1 MGHGDLRFLHAR
13 AQRPRSAGRH
23 QEGISRQA
31 RADPQHALG
40 RRAWLAR
47 AARGRRRLHH
57 QGQRAAGAHHRR
69 AQGRERRQVCFRVAR
84 GNPRLGMLQRPAE
97 GAAREAVR
105 SRVSRHVAARHRQAD
120 QRDRPRDGPFAFD
133 RKHLSHA
140 HPAQARPRQQR
151 GARALRSPAPAR
163 RLETMSEAATVARN
177 APESEPFTP
186 EAQTDST
193 PQAKILLVD
202 DEPKSLFALQELLST
217 LGQNLMIAQSG
228 EEALRLA
235 LRNDFA
241 VILLD
246 VRMPGI
252 DGFETARMIRNRER
266 SRLTP
271 IIFLTAAADE
281 MSSMFRGYEAGA
293 VDYLQKPVVP
303 EILKAKVAV
312 FVELFRKSERLR
324 ESEEKLRRLAAH
336 LISVRE
342 EERAHIAREIH
353 DELGQVLTGLKTEV
367 TWLAKRLREKPLIE
381 KTDSMC
387 KLIDTTVQ
395 TVRKI
400 ATGLRPGMLDD
411 MGIIAAVG
419 WQVKEFQKRTSIR
432 CRAKLPPEVK
442 LDIDV
447 STTMFRIFQE
457 ILTNVARHSRATRV
471 DMELTIA
478 EDKVALEVVDN
489 GVGIADSDLNGKKS
503 LGLLGMHERALLFGG
518 EVKITGT
525 PGHGTRVSVNIPIR
539 QRS

>member
-1 MGHGDLRFLHAR
+1 MND
-13 AQRPRSAGRH
+13 
-23 QEGISRQA
+23 
-31 RADPQHALG
+31 
-40 RRAWLAR
+40 
-47 AARGRRRLHH
+47 AA
-57 QGQRAAGAHHRR
+57 A
-69 AQGRERRQVCFRVAR
+69 VAR
-84 GNPRLGMLQRPAE
+84 L
-97 GAAREAVR
+97 
-105 SRVSRHVAARHRQAD
+105 
-120 QRDRPRDGPFAFD
+120 
-133 RKHLSHA
+133 
-140 HPAQARPRQQR
+140 
-151 GARALRSPAPAR
+151 
-163 RLETMSEAATVARN
+163 AT
-177 APESEPFTP
+177 EP
-186 EAQTDST
+186 EAFAVEPAAEAT

-235 LRNDFA
+235 LKNDFA

-246 VRMPGI
+246 VRMPGM
-252 DGFETARMIRNRER
+252 DGFETARMIRSRER

-281 MSSMFRGYEAGA
+281 MSAMFRGYEAGA
-293 VDYLQKPVVP
+293 VDYLPKPVVP

-353 DELGQVLTGLKTEV
+353 DELGQVLTGLKMEV
-367 TWLAKRLREKPLIE
+367 TWLAKRLKEKPLVE

-400 ATGLRPGMLDD
+400 ATGLRPEMLDD
-411 MGIIAAVG
+411 MGLVAAVA
-419 WQVKEFQKRTSIR
+419 WQAKEFQKRTGIR
-432 CRAKLPPEVK
+432 CRAKLPPESVK
-442 LDIDV
+442 LDVDV

-471 DMELTIA
+471 DLELSVN
-478 EDKVALEVVDN
+478 EERVALDVIDN
-489 GVGIADSDLNGKKS
+489 GVGIAEAELNGKKS

-525 PGHGTRVSVNIPIR
+525 PGHGTRVSVSIPMR
-539 QRS
+539 QRA

>member
-1 MGHGDLRFLHAR
+1 MSEVAT
-13 AQRPRSAGRH
+13 AARSAAVP
-23 QEGISRQA
+23 EG
-31 RADPQHALG
+31 
-40 RRAWLAR
+40 
-47 AARGRRRLHH
+47 
-57 QGQRAAGAHHRR
+57 
-69 AQGRERRQVCFRVAR
+69 
-84 GNPRLGMLQRPAE
+84 
-97 GAAREAVR
+97 
-105 SRVSRHVAARHRQAD
+105 
-120 QRDRPRDGPFAFD
+120 
-133 RKHLSHA
+133 LS
-140 HPAQARPRQQR
+140 P
-151 GARALRSPAPAR
+151 
-163 RLETMSEAATVARN
+163 ETAT
-177 APESEPFTP
+177 EP
-186 EAQTDST
+186 T

-202 DEPKSLFALQELLST
+202 DEPKSLFALQELLSG
-217 LGQNLMIAQSG
+217 LGQNLMVAQSG

-235 LRNDFA
+235 LKNDFA

-252 DGFETARMIRNRER
+252 DGFETARLIRSRER

-281 MSSMFRGYEAGA
+281 MSSMFRGYEVGA

-303 EILKAKVAV
+303 EILKSKVAV
-312 FVELFRKSERLR
+312 FVELHRKTERLR
-324 ESEEKLRRLAAH
+324 ESEEKLRSLAAH

-353 DELGQVLTGLKTEV
+353 DELGQVLTGLKMEV

-400 ATGLRPGMLDD
+400 ATGLRPEMLDD
-411 MGIIAAVG
+411 MGLIAAVG
-419 WQVKEFQKRTSIR
+419 WQAKEFQKRTGIR

-442 LDIDV
+442 FDIDI

-471 DMELTIA
+471 DIELLLSP
-478 EDKVALEVVDN
+478 ERVGLEVVDN
-489 GVGIADSDLNGKKS
+489 GVGIADEDLNGKKS
-503 LGLLGMHERALLFGG
+503 LGLLGMNERALLFGG

-525 PGHGTRVSVNIPIR
+525 PGHGIRVSVSIPMK
-539 QRS
+539 QKA

>member
-1 MGHGDLRFLHAR
+1 
-13 AQRPRSAGRH
+13 
-23 QEGISRQA
+23 
-31 RADPQHALG
+31 
-40 RRAWLAR
+40 
-47 AARGRRRLHH
+47 
-57 QGQRAAGAHHRR
+57 
-69 AQGRERRQVCFRVAR
+69 
-84 GNPRLGMLQRPAE
+84 
-97 GAAREAVR
+97 
-105 SRVSRHVAARHRQAD
+105 
-120 QRDRPRDGPFAFD
+120 
-133 RKHLSHA
+133 
-140 HPAQARPRQQR
+140 
-151 GARALRSPAPAR
+151 
-163 RLETMSEAATVARN
+163 MSDAATVTLPASSDLS
-177 APESEPFTP
+177 AAAAIAAVEPLA
-186 EAQTDST
+186 EAA

-202 DEPKSLFALQELLST
+202 DEPKSLFALQELLSG

-235 LRNDFA
+235 LKNDFA

-252 DGFETARMIRNRER
+252 DGFETARLIRGRER

-271 IIFLTAAADE
+271 IIFLTAEADQ
-281 MSSMFRGYEAGA
+281 MNQVFRGYEVGA

-303 EILKAKVAV
+303 EILKSKVAV
-312 FVELFRKSERLR
+312 FVDLHRKSERLK
-324 ESEEKLRRLAAH
+324 ESEDKLRRLAAH

-353 DELGQVLTGLKTEV
+353 DELGQVLTGLKMEV

-400 ATGLRPGMLDD
+400 ATGLRPEMLDD
-411 MGIIAAVG
+411 MGLIAAVG
-419 WQVKEFQKRTSIR
+419 WQAKEFQKRTGIR

>member
-1 MGHGDLRFLHAR
+1 MSDA
-13 AQRPRSAGRH
+13 ATVTRPGLP
-23 QEGISRQA
+23 E
-31 RADPQHALG
+31 
-40 RRAWLAR
+40 
-47 AARGRRRLHH
+47 
-57 QGQRAAGAHHRR
+57 
-69 AQGRERRQVCFRVAR
+69 
-84 GNPRLGMLQRPAE
+84 
-97 GAAREAVR
+97 
-105 SRVSRHVAARHRQAD
+105 
-120 QRDRPRDGPFAFD
+120 
-133 RKHLSHA
+133 
-140 HPAQARPRQQR
+140 
-151 GARALRSPAPAR
+151 
-163 RLETMSEAATVARN
+163 MSEASAIAAVDPTA
-177 APESEPFTP
+177 ETP
-186 EAQTDST
+186 A

-235 LRNDFA
+235 LKNDFA

-252 DGFETARMIRNRER
+252 DGFETARLIRSRER

-281 MSSMFRGYEAGA
+281 MGSMFRGYEVGA

-303 EILKAKVAV
+303 EILKSKVAV
-312 FVELFRKSERLR
+312 FVELHRKSERLK
-324 ESEEKLRRLAAH
+324 ESEDKLRRLAAH

-342 EERAHIAREIH
+342 EERSHIAREIH
-353 DELGQVLTGLKTEV
+353 DELGQVLTGLKMEV
-367 TWLAKRLREKPLIE
+367 TWLAKRLREKPLLE
-381 KTDSMC
+381 KTESMC

-400 ATGLRPGMLDD
+400 ATGLRPEMLDD

-419 WQVKEFQKRTSIR
+419 WQAKEFQKRTGIR

-478 EDKVALEVVDN
+478 EDHVALDVVDN

-525 PGHGTRVSVNIPIR
+525 PGHGTRVSVSIPIR

>member
-1 MGHGDLRFLHAR
+1 MND
-13 AQRPRSAGRH
+13 
-23 QEGISRQA
+23 
-31 RADPQHALG
+31 
-40 RRAWLAR
+40 
-47 AARGRRRLHH
+47 AA
-57 QGQRAAGAHHRR
+57 
-69 AQGRERRQVCFRVAR
+69 VVAR
-84 GNPRLGMLQRPAE
+84 LATEPEAFAVDPA
-97 GAAREAVR
+97 A
-105 SRVSRHVAARHRQAD
+105 
-120 QRDRPRDGPFAFD
+120 
-133 RKHLSHA
+133 
-140 HPAQARPRQQR
+140 
-151 GARALRSPAPAR
+151 
-163 RLETMSEAATVARN
+163 EAA
-177 APESEPFTP
+177 
-186 EAQTDST
+186 

-228 EEALRLA
+228 EEALRLT
-235 LRNDFA
+235 LKNDFA

-246 VRMPGI
+246 VRMPGM
-252 DGFETARMIRNRER
+252 DSFETARMIRSRER

-281 MSSMFRGYEAGA
+281 MSAMFRGYEAGA
-293 VDYLQKPVVP
+293 VDYLPKPVVP

-353 DELGQVLTGLKTEV
+353 DELGQVLTGLKMEV
-367 TWLAKRLREKPLIE
+367 TWLAKRLKEKPLVE

-400 ATGLRPGMLDD
+400 ATGLRPEMLDD
-411 MGIIAAVG
+411 MGLVAAVA
-419 WQVKEFQKRTSIR
+419 WQAKEFQKRTGIR
-432 CRAKLPPEVK
+432 CRAKLPPEIK

-471 DMELTIA
+471 DLELSVN
-478 EDKVALEVVDN
+478 EERVALDVIDN
-489 GVGIADSDLNGKKS
+489 GVGIAEAELNGKKS

-525 PGHGTRVSVNIPIR
+525 PGHGTRVSVSIPMR
-539 QRS
+539 QRT

>member
-1 MGHGDLRFLHAR
+1 LN
-13 AQRPRSAGRH
+13 SAV
-23 QEGISRQA
+23 ES
-31 RADPQHALG
+31 
-40 RRAWLAR
+40 LAEFKPE
-47 AARGRRRLHH
+47 AA
-57 QGQRAAGAHHRR
+57 A
-69 AQGRERRQVCFRVAR
+69 
-84 GNPRLGMLQRPAE
+84 PAE
-97 GAAREAVR
+97 A
-105 SRVSRHVAARHRQAD
+105 
-120 QRDRPRDGPFAFD
+120 
-133 RKHLSHA
+133 
-140 HPAQARPRQQR
+140 
-151 GARALRSPAPAR
+151 
-163 RLETMSEAATVARN
+163 
-177 APESEPFTP
+177 
-186 EAQTDST
+186 

-235 LRNDFA
+235 LKNDFA

-252 DGFETARMIRNRER
+252 DGFETARLIRSRER

-271 IIFLTAAADE
+271 VIFLTAAADE

-293 VDYLQKPVVP
+293 VDYLPKPVVP

-324 ESEEKLRRLAAH
+324 ESEDKLRRLAAH

-353 DELGQVLTGLKTEV
+353 DELGQVLTGLKMEV
-367 TWLAKRLREKPLIE
+367 TWLAKRLKEKPLVE

-400 ATGLRPGMLDD
+400 ATGLRPEMLDD
-411 MGIIAAVG
+411 MGLVAAVA
-419 WQVKEFQKRTSIR
+419 WYAKEFQKRSGIR
-432 CRAKLPPEVK
+432 CRAKLPPETVK
-442 LDIDV
+442 LDVDV

-457 ILTNVARHSRATRV
+457 ILTNVLRHSRATRV
-471 DMELTIA
+471 DLELSVN
-478 EDKVALEVVDN
+478 EDWVALDVIDN
-489 GVGIADSDLNGKKS
+489 GVGIAEAELNGKKS

-525 PGHGTRVSVNIPIR
+525 PGHGTRVSVSIPMR
-539 QRS
+539 QRV

>member
-1 MGHGDLRFLHAR
+1 MSD
-13 AQRPRSAGRH
+13 
-23 QEGISRQA
+23 
-31 RADPQHALG
+31 
-40 RRAWLAR
+40 
-47 AARGRRRLHH
+47 AA
-57 QGQRAAGAHHRR
+57 AVA
-69 AQGRERRQVCFRVAR
+69 RVASEPE
-84 GNPRLGMLQRPAE
+84 GFVAE
-97 GAAREAVR
+97 P
-105 SRVSRHVAARHRQAD
+105 QA
-120 QRDRPRDGPFAFD
+120 
-133 RKHLSHA
+133 
-140 HPAQARPRQQR
+140 
-151 GARALRSPAPAR
+151 
-163 RLETMSEAATVARN
+163 EAA
-177 APESEPFTP
+177 
-186 EAQTDST
+186 

-246 VRMPGI
+246 VRMPGM
-252 DGFETARMIRNRER
+252 DGFETARMIRSRER

-281 MSSMFRGYEAGA
+281 MGSMFRGYEAGA
-293 VDYLQKPVVP
+293 VDYLPKPVVP

-353 DELGQVLTGLKTEV
+353 DELGQVLTGLKMEV
-367 TWLAKRLREKPLIE
+367 TWLAKRLKEKPLVE

-400 ATGLRPGMLDD
+400 ATGLRPEMLDD
-411 MGIIAAVG
+411 MGVVAAVA
-419 WQVKEFQKRTSIR
+419 WYAKEFQKRTGIR
-432 CRAKLPPEVK
+432 CRAKLPPETVK
-442 LDIDV
+442 LDVDV

-471 DMELTIA
+471 DLELSVN
-478 EDKVALEVVDN
+478 EERVALDVIDN
-489 GVGIADSDLNGKKS
+489 GVGIAETEVNGVKS

-518 EVKITGT
+518 EVKIIGT
-525 PGHGTRVSVNIPIR
+525 PGHGTRVAVSIPMR
-539 QRS
+539 QRA

>member
-1 MGHGDLRFLHAR
+1 MSEVAT
-13 AQRPRSAGRH
+13 AARSAAVH
-23 QEGISRQA
+23 EG
-31 RADPQHALG
+31 
-40 RRAWLAR
+40 
-47 AARGRRRLHH
+47 
-57 QGQRAAGAHHRR
+57 
-69 AQGRERRQVCFRVAR
+69 
-84 GNPRLGMLQRPAE
+84 
-97 GAAREAVR
+97 
-105 SRVSRHVAARHRQAD
+105 
-120 QRDRPRDGPFAFD
+120 
-133 RKHLSHA
+133 LS
-140 HPAQARPRQQR
+140 P
-151 GARALRSPAPAR
+151 
-163 RLETMSEAATVARN
+163 ETAT
-177 APESEPFTP
+177 EP
-186 EAQTDST
+186 T

-202 DEPKSLFALQELLST
+202 DEPKSLFALQELLSG
-217 LGQNLMIAQSG
+217 LGQNLMVAQSG

-235 LRNDFA
+235 LKNDFA

-252 DGFETARMIRNRER
+252 DGFETARLIRSRER

-281 MSSMFRGYEAGA
+281 MSSMFRGYEVGA

-303 EILKAKVAV
+303 EILKSKVAV
-312 FVELFRKSERLR
+312 FVELHRKTERLR
-324 ESEEKLRRLAAH
+324 ESEEKLRSLAAH

-353 DELGQVLTGLKTEV
+353 DELGQVLTGLKMEV

-400 ATGLRPGMLDD
+400 ATGLRPEMLDD
-411 MGIIAAVG
+411 MGLIAAVG
-419 WQVKEFQKRTSIR
+419 WQAKEFQKRTGIR

-442 LDIDV
+442 FDIDI

-471 DMELTIA
+471 DIELLLSP
-478 EDKVALEVVDN
+478 ERVGLEVVDN
-489 GVGIADSDLNGKKS
+489 GVGIADEDLNGKKS
-503 LGLLGMHERALLFGG
+503 LGLLGMNERALLFGG

-525 PGHGTRVSVNIPIR
+525 PGHGTRVSVSIPMK
-539 QRS
+539 QKA